1 MLKSSRPIG
10 YKKRVFESLWRKERK
25 EKREKKYGVNREKRE
40 NLQATCSID
49 GENEL
54 VGV

>member
-10 YKKRVFESLWRKERK
+10 YKKRVFESLLRK